1 LPDRE
6 GARVADG
13 DLTLESLDVGALPIV
28 RPILERLRVRDLLDA
43 AFGKVDA
50 RLKLALPD
58 TAMVIVQNIIL
69 SRHPLYGVP
78 EWARRHVPEL
88 LGLEPD
94 QIGLVNDDRL
104 GRVLDRLFEADRR
117 TAATRFAI
125 DMAHAYRV
133 TLAQLHNDSTTVTFT
148 GQYPER
154 PARPDGRRAV
164 KVARGHNKDHRPDL
178 KQLVWSF
185 TVSADGGVPVHYAVY
200 DGNTTDDRTHVDTW
214 QMLAEI
220 VGGNDFV
227 YVADCK
233 LCTKAN
239 MAYITS
245 HGGHFITVLP
255 RTRKEDARFKEWIL
269 HNTVPWEVIWK
280 RPALRRK
287 KDPPEVFEA
296 VEAPEPSAEGY
307 RIVWYRSSEKWKR
320 DQRARDDAV
329 QHARQELHR
338 LSERVGRRKLKTRQ
352 EVQLAVDA
360 ILDETRTREWIRV
373 ELVAEQT
380 HAHKQDGPGRPGKN
394 TRYVRQTTTIYRPA
408 VTLDAEA
415 VRRSAAAD
423 GIFPLI
429 TDVKATSK
437 TPVELLEIYKYQA
450 FVEKRHEQ
458 FKTCAEVMPV
468 NLKSVER
475 IEGFLFLYFIALT
488 VHALLERQLRQAMK
502 ARGIKSI
509 PLYPEER
516 ECTAPTADKILEL
529 FEPLRRNRL
538 FAGSRLKRTFW
549 DPLSPAQQLVLE
561 LLNVPYAAYG
571 QR

>member
-1 LPDRE
+1 M
-6 GARVADG
+6 ADD
-13 DLTLESLDVGALPIV
+13 DLTLESLNVGALPIV
-28 RPILERLRVRDLLDA
+28 RPILERLRVGELLA
-43 AFGKVDA
+43 TAFGKADL
-50 RLKLALPD
+50 RLQLALPD
-58 TAMVIVQNIIL
+58 TAMVIIQNIVL

-78 EWARRHVPEL
+78 EWVRRHVPER
-88 LGLEPD
+88 LGLEPG
-94 QIGLVNDDRL
+94 QIGLINDDRL

-117 TAATRFAI
+117 TAATHFAI
-125 DMAHAYRV
+125 DMARAYRV
-133 TLAQLHNDSTTVTFT
+133 TLSQLHNDSTTITFT

-154 PARPDGRRAV
+154 PARPDGRRVA

-200 DGNTTDDRTHVDTW
+200 DGNTTDDRTHIETW
-214 QMLAEI
+214 QALAAI
-220 VGGNDFV
+220 VGGSGFV

-239 MAYITS
+239 MSYIVARD
-245 HGGHFITVLP
+245 GHFITILP
-255 RTRKEDARFKEWIL
+255 RTRKEDARFKDWIL
-269 HNTVPWEVIWK
+269 NSTVPWQVIWK
-280 RPALRRK
+280 RPALRRR

-320 DQRARDDAV
+320 DQRTRDDAI

-352 EVQLAVDA
+352 EVQQAVDA
-360 ILDETRTREWIRV
+360 ILDETRTRDWIRV
-373 ELVAEQT
+373 ELDPEQA
-380 HAHKQDGPGRPGKN
+380 HAHKQERPGRPGKN

-408 VTLDAEA
+408 VTLDVDAI
-415 VRRSAAAD
+415 RRSAAAD
-423 GIFPLI
+423 GVFPLI
-429 TDVKATSK
+429 TDMKAEVK
-437 TPVELLEIYKYQA
+437 TPLELLEIYKYQA

-502 ARGIKSI
+502 TRGIKSI

-516 ECTAPTADKILEL
+516 ECCAPTADKILGL

-538 FAGSRLKRTFW
+538 FAGARLKRTFF
-549 DPLSPAQQLVLE
+549 DPLSPPQRLVLD
-561 LLNVPYAAYG
+561 LLGMPHAAYG
-571 QR
+571 Q